1 MVSLHTEHIIGAKHL
16 VVMSVVVPCFCSC
29 SSVFMKFACG
39 EIRVSGLCLQS
50 CDPVDAIGLL
60 N

>member
-1 MVSLHTEHIIGAKHL
+1 MVSLHTEHIIGAKQL
-16 VVMSVVVPCFCSC
+16 VVMSVVVPCFCS
-29 SSVFMKFACG
+29 SVPVKCACG

-60 N
+60 K